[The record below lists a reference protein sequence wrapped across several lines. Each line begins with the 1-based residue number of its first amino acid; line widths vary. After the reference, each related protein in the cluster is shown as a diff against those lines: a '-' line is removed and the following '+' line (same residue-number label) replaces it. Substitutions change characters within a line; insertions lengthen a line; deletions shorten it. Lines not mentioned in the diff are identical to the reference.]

1 MPGKAIF
8 SQSTLP
14 SRVIQALRKKNRGM
28 RRSRRQGFVS
38 SLRIGL
44 PETKKQGRRVAT
56 VAPAATYS
64 EVEAASKEQE
74 NCNTCNTPPSSSHH
88 QLRNTVTAIHHVS
101 QHNTPRLNQSS
112 DFTCNPGVVDLSKTT
127 ASFVAAQ
134 YLEVEAAPK
143 MQGRRMHDVNAFATV
158 CDERQTFILWG
169 LKNNTTE
176 KERGTGFK
184 VGATFWKA
192 SPNRRRGH
200 HQWWLW
206 ILGCTIGR
214 CCAARAD

>member
-8 SQSTLP
+8 SQSTLLP

-64 EVEAASKEQE
+64 EVVAASKEQE
-74 NCNTCNTPPSSSHH
+74 NCNTCYTPPSSSHH

-112 DFTCNPGVVDLSKTT
+112 DFKMKKGGEGEGAPMTLVWWISQRQRHHLLQHSTWKWRRHQRCKEGVC
-127 ASFVAAQ
+127 
-134 YLEVEAAPK
+134 
-143 MQGRRMHDVNAFATV
+143 MM
-158 CDERQTFILWG
+158 
-169 LKNNTTE
+169 
-176 KERGTGFK
+176 
-184 VGATFWKA
+184 
-192 SPNRRRGH
+192 
-200 HQWWLW
+200 
-206 ILGCTIGR
+206 
-214 CCAARAD
+214 